1 LDCQIY
7 LEARPKL
14 IDNIN
19 MVTIGYSL
27 DIKFLTCGNV
37 NLTYEQNCIIF
48 EYVFDYIKC
57 SKRFLITGITG
68 IELGKHAHHMNP
80 S

>member
-1 LDCQIY
+1 
-7 LEARPKL
+7 
-14 IDNIN
+14 
-19 MVTIGYSL
+19 MVTTCYTL

-48 EYVFDYIKC
+48 KC
-57 SKRFLITGITG
+57 LWLYQMFKKIPYRITGITG
-68 IELGKHAHHMNP
+68 IELGEHAYHMNP